1 MKLRPFLLTLGA
13 SLVLALPAAAQ
24 CYAEYRA
31 QQIGA
36 VIFHTG
42 VATISEAACGNN
54 SAAHS
59 ELVGRLQQNGWTLV
73 NVSSTF
79 REDGLASRRNRA
91 GDYFLRY

>member
-1 MKLRPFLLTLGA
+1 MKFRPFLLTLGA
-13 SLVLALPAAAQ
+13 SLMLALPASAQ

-42 VATISEAACGNN
+42 VATISDAACGNN
-54 SAAHS
+54 AAAYN
-59 ELVGRLQQNGWTLV
+59 ELVGRLQRNGWTLA

-79 REDGLASRRNRA
+79 REDGLASRRSRA
-91 GDYFLRY
+91 GQYYLRY